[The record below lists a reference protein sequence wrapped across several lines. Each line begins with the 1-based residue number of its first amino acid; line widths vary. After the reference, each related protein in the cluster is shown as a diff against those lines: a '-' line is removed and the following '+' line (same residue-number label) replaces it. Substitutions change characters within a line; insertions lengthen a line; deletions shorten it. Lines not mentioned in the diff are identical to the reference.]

1 MDNRKRRLHRNSLG
15 WNQSDPLPCLYNQR
29 RQDSHKSTQVT
40 SDTAPRFRKPMN
52 RQKKKR
58 LGKVKTAMSDRR
70 SERST
75 VPPKAPCNQ
84 NDSRK
89 EVPENSVCL
98 AKKALLANS
107 IQVSRGTSAKDVR
120 EKRFKSKRGHRT
132 RKLENVLTD
141 PEDVILIS
149 SDDSPGDGPEQRSK
163 NNSGQRKRKLEN
175 VLTDPEDNIILI
187 SSDDSQGAVPEQRS
201 MNNGGPR
208 KRKLEDA
215 MTDPEDD
222 IIIISSDESPGD
234 GPEQQAKNKR
244 VQKTE
249 ALGDVKAASQKS
261 SLQDSGM
268 ATSEATP
275 GAASELKFSRRRTKR
290 SIWTVGR
297 IEGTKLTINK
307 KRRLCYQP
315 EDLEAFYRLLE
326 DPVVQNFLAA
336 DIFFRMTDKY
346 LLSMVVE
353 YFGRLGLPGH
363 LYNRIHFFLALYI
376 AFDMEED
383 DPIFKRSIFQ
393 FLLGTDTWQ
402 DLYKDFQRLQGEFLR
417 VIDYRA
423 WLTRQE
429 CEEIQNQN
437 PHHWVWSRVR
447 QSAP

>member
-1 MDNRKRRLHRNSLG
+1 MYT
-15 WNQSDPLPCLYNQR
+15 P
-29 RQDSHKSTQVT
+29 VT
-40 SDTAPRFRKPMN
+40 SDTAPRFQKPMN
-52 RQKKKR
+52 YQKRKR
-58 LGKVKTAMSDRR
+58 LGKVKTDRR
-70 SERST
+70 SERSA
-75 VPPKAPCNQ
+75 VSPKAPCNQ
-84 NDSRK
+84 NDSQK
-89 EVPENSVCL
+89 EVSENRVCL
-98 AKKALLANS
+98 A
-107 IQVSRGTSAKDVR
+107 
-120 EKRFKSKRGHRT
+120 EK
-132 RKLENVLTD
+132 D
-141 PEDVILIS
+141 PEDNIIIIS

-163 NNSGQRKRKLEN
+163 NSSGQRKRKLEN
-175 VLTDPEDNIILI
+175 VVADTKDNIILI
-187 SSDDSQGAVPEQRS
+187 SSDDS
-201 MNNGGPR
+201 
-208 KRKLEDA
+208 
-215 MTDPEDD
+215 
-222 IIIISSDESPGD
+222 PGD
-234 GPEQQAKNKR
+234 VPEQQAKSKR
-244 VQKTE
+244 VQKTK
-249 ALGDVKAASQKS
+249 ALGDVKVAAQKS
-261 SLQDSGM
+261 SLQDSGTV
-268 ATSEATP
+268 TSEATP

-290 SIWTVGR
+290 SIWTVGY
-297 IEGTKLTINK
+297 IEGTKLTIKK

-402 DLYKDFQRLQGEFLR
+402 NLYKDFQRLQGEFLH